1 MELRVLR
8 YFLAVADAGNL
19 TRAAERL
26 HMTQPSLSR
35 QLSALE
41 RELGCKLLIRGKRGV
56 SLTPE
61 GRSFA
66 RRAQDLVGLADRLE
80 NDFSSKGSEV
90 GGSLTIGSVEAYS
103 ADAMPH
109 LVKAFLEKAPEVH
122 IEIFTG
128 NADEVVARLDEGT
141 VDFGILREP
150 IDLERFDTLP
160 LPEPDLWGVLVPEGS
175 PLAGRAELAPS
186 DLAGERLLLPTR
198 DALSHEILSWFG
210 EGGLALE
217 PMSYNALS
225 AAVWMVLAHAG
236 CAICP
241 SIAEKMAGERARFI
255 PLAPRHETRGR
266 LAWKTGLSW
275 EPAASL
281 FIDVAGQQLRNDAL

>member
-35 QLSALE
+35 QLGALE
-41 RELGCKLLIRGKRGV
+41 RELGCQLLVRGKRGV

-66 RRAQDLVGLADRLE
+66 RRAQDLVSLADRLE
-80 NDFSSKGSEV
+80 SDYYSKGASI

-103 ADAMPH
+103 ADVMPK
-109 LVKAFLEKAPEVH
+109 LVGAFLREAPEVH

-150 IDLERFDTLP
+150 IDLARFDTLP
-160 LPEPDLWGVLVPEGS
+160 LPKPDLWGVLVPEGS
-175 PLAGRAELAPS
+175 PLGERKELVPA
-186 DLAGERLLLPTR
+186 DLAEERLLLPTR
-198 DALSHEILSWFG
+198 GALSHEILSWFKEG
-210 EGGLALE
+210 ELSLE

-225 AAVWMVLAHAG
+225 AAIWMVLGGVG

-241 SIAEKMAGERARFI
+241 SIAETMAGDRARFV

-266 LAWKTGLSW
+266 LAWKQNLSW

-281 FIDVAGQQLRNDAL
+281 FIEVARRQLDSGA